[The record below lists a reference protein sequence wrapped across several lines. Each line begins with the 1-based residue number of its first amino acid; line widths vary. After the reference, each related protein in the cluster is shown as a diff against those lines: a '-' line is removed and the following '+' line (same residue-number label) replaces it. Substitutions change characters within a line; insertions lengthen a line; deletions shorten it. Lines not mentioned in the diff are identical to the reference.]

1 MAGAAVRWSC
11 DRCDVSAG
19 RIDGKPAKLPES
31 WARSGGG
38 IFCLS
43 CSRAL
48 AGEAAVDSAPPTSSR
63 EDRTRIRR
71 KALIEFEI
79 GRAPEAA
86 DRTIA
91 LACRT
96 SNAAVATVRDEL
108 ERSATTTLDVG
119 AATGLAAAHNGRTS
133 QIRNPAN

>member
-1 MAGAAVRWSC
+1 MAAAVRWSC
-11 DRCDVSAG
+11 HRCDVSVG
-19 RIDGKPAKLPES
+19 RIDGKPARLPES
-31 WARSGGG
+31 WTRSDDG

-48 AGEAAVDSAPPTSSR
+48 AGEVAVDLAPPASSR

-79 GRAPEAA
+79 GRAPEAPN
-86 DRTIA
+86 RTIA

-108 ERSATTTLDVG
+108 EQSATTTLD
-119 AATGLAAAHNGRTS
+119 
-133 QIRNPAN
+133 IRAQSAV

>member
-1 MAGAAVRWSC
+1 MAAAAVRWSC
-11 DRCDVSAG
+11 DRCGVSAG

-31 WARSGGG
+31 WARSDGE

-48 AGEAAVDSAPPTSSR
+48 AGEAAVDSAGPASSR

-79 GRAPEAA
+79 GRAPEAPNRA
-86 DRTIA
+86 IA

-96 SNAAVATVRDEL
+96 SSAAVAGVRNEL
-108 ERSATTTLDVG
+108 ERSPATTPDIG
-119 AATGLAAAHNGRTS
+119 ARSAV
-133 QIRNPAN
+133 